1 MRIPIETLTLGNGLR
16 VVLSEDHTAPIVA
29 VNLWY
34 HVGSGNERQGR
45 TGFAHLFEHMLFQGS
60 EHVAANEHFE
70 LIARAGGT
78 LNGSTW
84 LDRTN
89 YYETVPSNQLALAL
103 WLANRALD
111 GLDGALARATTATD
125 RGGFLDIVADFT
137 VYGGFVLAVAIAE
150 PDARLACAALLVT
163 YYVSGTAFLAWSSL
177 AERRALE
184 TGDERSLRFVA
195 GLAEGTETVIAY
207 ILFCLFPGRAE
218 EIAWGF
224 AAIVAITAL
233 QRTVFAARALRAE
246 PRPPPGGA
254 PR

>member
-1 MRIPIETLTLGNGLR
+1 MLDAAIRPRL
-16 VVLSEDHTAPIVA
+16 APPLDA
-29 VNLWY
+29 
-34 HVGSGNERQGR
+34 
-45 TGFAHLFEHMLFQGS
+45 
-60 EHVAANEHFE
+60 VAAR
-70 LIARAGGT
+70 LAGRGVSAGT
-78 LNGSTW
+78 VTATAFAAGLAACAAAAFALW
-84 LDRTN
+84 
-89 YYETVPSNQLALAL
+89 PLALVL

-111 GLDGALARATTATD
+111 GLDGALARATAATD
-125 RGGFLDIVADFT
+125 SGGFLDIVADFT

-207 ILFCLFPGRAE
+207 VLFCLFPGRAE

-246 PRPPPGGA
+246 PRPPPGRA

>member
-1 MRIPIETLTLGNGLR
+1 MLDAAIRPRL
-16 VVLSEDHTAPIVA
+16 APPLDA
-29 VNLWY
+29 
-34 HVGSGNERQGR
+34 
-45 TGFAHLFEHMLFQGS
+45 
-60 EHVAANEHFE
+60 VAAR
-70 LIARAGGT
+70 LAGRGVSAGT
-78 LNGSTW
+78 VTATAFACGAAACVAAALAW
-84 LDRTN
+84 W
-89 YYETVPSNQLALAL
+89 PLALAL

-207 ILFCLFPGRAE
+207 VLFCLFPGRAE

-233 QRTVFAARALRAE
+233 QRTVFAAQALRAE
-246 PRPPPGGA
+246 PRPPPGRA